1 MNVAMVS
8 EPLAAIALPG
18 LGKAFAAR
26 HFTPRV
32 QALLRDRFELVQ
44 PVLDVP
50 MTSAALLSHAK
61 GCEHIFVSVTEQV
74 DAAAIDGL
82 APELRTI
89 ATLSVGSDHIDL
101 AAARRHDIQVLTTP
115 DVLSPACA
123 ETAMLLLLAAARR
136 GREADQLVR
145 SGLWTGWAP
154 TQMLGRTLV
163 GMRLGILGMGRIGR
177 ELAVRARAFGMEVHY
192 HNRNRLAADLEGD
205 AQYHATITGLLQHS
219 DALCLCA
226 SGGSGLT
233 RIIDAAAIELL
244 PDHAIVVNIARG
256 DLIDDDAL
264 IAGLESHKLFAAGLD
279 VFDGEPDV
287 NPRYLSL
294 ENVVFSPHIGSAT
307 VETRDAMGMMLIAG
321 IEAIA
326 RGDRPQNQIS

>member
-1 MNVAMVS
+1 MTS
-8 EPLAAIALPG
+8 EPSVGIDPQK
-18 LGKAFAAR
+18 LGRAFAAR

-32 QALLRDRFELVQ
+32 QALLDQRFQLVQ
-44 PVLDVP
+44 PARDAP
-50 MTSAALLSHAK
+50 MTSSDLRAQAK
-61 GCEHIFVSVTEQV
+61 GCAHIFVSVTEQV
-74 DAAAIDGL
+74 DAAVINAL
-82 APELRTI
+82 SPELRTI

-101 AAARRHDIQVLTTP
+101 AAARRHGIDVLTTP

-136 GREADQLVR
+136 GREADALVR
-145 SGLWTGWAP
+145 SGRWTGWAP

-177 ELAVRARAFGMEVHY
+177 ELAMRARAFGMEIHY
-192 HNRNRLAADLEGD
+192 HNRHRLVAELEGG
-205 AQYHATITGLLQHS
+205 AHYHATLANLLPHA

-226 SGGSGLT
+226 SGGTGLT
-233 RIIDAAAIELL
+233 RIINGAAIERL
-244 PDHAIVVNIARG
+244 PDNAIIINIARG
-256 DLIDDDAL
+256 DLVDDDAL
-264 IAGLESHKLFAAGLD
+264 IAALESRKLFAAGLD
-279 VFDGEPDV
+279 VFDGEPEVD
-287 NPRYLSL
+287 PRYLSI

-326 RGDRPQNQIS
+326 RGIRPHNQIS